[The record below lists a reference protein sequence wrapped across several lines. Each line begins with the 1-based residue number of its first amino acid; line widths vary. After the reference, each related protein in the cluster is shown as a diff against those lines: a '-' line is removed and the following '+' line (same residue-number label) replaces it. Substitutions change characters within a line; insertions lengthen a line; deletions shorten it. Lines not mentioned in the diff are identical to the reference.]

1 MNENGSQILKAGDY
15 RIESLSLH
23 SFVTGDSINLS
34 GLYRYIEIYE
44 DIFSPYLTAKIHI
57 EDSLN
62 LPERMPIIG
71 QEKVELV
78 FKTDISQMQKIELV
92 FRVYKLD
99 SQEVMSNGKTQNY
112 VLHLISEGG
121 YFNFSEYCGY
131 SLKGQTSKMVN
142 SVFTKHFP
150 ESVWKEKLEVEDTND
165 NYSFVLSKSYT
176 PFKAISWLA
185 SKAHTSIAQDY
196 SPFLFYETI
205 DGHRFKSVAK
215 IIEDGSANIIPYLY
229 TPANVAVPEGE
240 VESVSF
246 STVLPA
252 RYHRIQKL
260 EEMSRFDAVSNIMH
274 GTISSYMEVHD
285 LIRKEVRNHTFYESD
300 VFDST
305 RKLGE
310 FNHFRD
316 TDPEADRLLSKG
328 AAYFYMPSTGYTVHS
343 KSNPIVDNFQTES
356 MFQKNRHHKNNLLTQ
371 KIMIQVF
378 GDTRRRV
385 GDIVEIIIP
394 KIQSDAH
401 LFDDPNDKN
410 IGGKYMIT
418 SIKHNLATSYVCKYE
433 LSRTYMGV

>member
-23 SFVTGDSINLS
+23 SLVTGDSINLS

-71 QEKVELV
+71 QEKVELI
-78 FKTDISQMQKIELV
+78 FKTDISQMKKIEMV

-99 SQEVMSNGKTQNY
+99 SQEVMTNGKSQNY
-112 VLHLISEGG
+112 ILHLISEGG

-131 SLKGQTSKMVN
+131 SLKGQTSKMVH

-150 ESVWKEKLEVEDTND
+150 ESVWKQKLEVEDTND
-165 NYSFVLSKSYT
+165 NYSFVLSKSYN

-185 SKAHTSIAQDY
+185 SKAHTSTAQDY

-205 DGHRFKSVAK
+205 DGHRFKSVSK
-215 IIEDGSANIIPYLY
+215 IIEDGSVNIIPYLY
-229 TPANVAVPEGE
+229 TPANVAVPEGD

-246 STVLPA
+246 STVLPS

-274 GTISSYMEVHD
+274 GTISSLMEVHD

-310 FNHFRD
+310 FNHFRN
-316 TDPEADRLLSKG
+316 TDPEADRLLSRG
-328 AAYFYMPSTGYTVHS
+328 AAYFYMPSTGYTVHN

-385 GDIVEIIIP
+385 GDIVELIIP

-418 SIKHNLATSYVCKYE
+418 SIKHNLATSYICKYE
-433 LSRTYMGV
+433 LSKTYMGV

>member
-15 RIESLSLH
+15 KIESLTLH
-23 SFVTGDSINLS
+23 SLVTGDSINLS
-34 GLYRYIEIYE
+34 ALYQYIEIYE

-62 LPERMPIIG
+62 LPERIPIIG

-78 FKTDISQMQKIELV
+78 FKTEITQMEKIELV

-99 SQEVMSNGKTQNY
+99 SHEIMDNGKSQKY
-112 VLHLISEGG
+112 VLHLITEGG

-131 SLKGQTSKMVN
+131 SLRGQTSKMVN
-142 SVFTKHFP
+142 SIFTKHFP
-150 ESVWKEKLEVEDTND
+150 DSVWKNKLEIEDTND
-165 NYSFVLSKSYT
+165 NYSFVISKSYT

-185 SKAHTSIAQDY
+185 SKAHTSTANDY

-205 DGHRFKSVAK
+205 DGHCFKSVSK

-229 TPANVAVPEGE
+229 TPANVAVPDGKI
-240 VESVSF
+240 ESVSF
-246 STVLPA
+246 STILPA

-260 EEMSRFDAVSNIMH
+260 EEMSRFDTVSNIMY
-274 GTISSYMEVHD
+274 GTISSFMEVHD
-285 LIRKEVRNHTFYESD
+285 LIRKETRKHTFYESD

-305 RKLGE
+305 RKLGSL
-310 FNHFRD
+310 NHFRK
-316 TDPEADRLLSKG
+316 TDSEVDKVLSKG
-328 AAYFYMPSTGYTVHS
+328 SVYFYMPSTGHTVHT
-343 KSNPIVDNFQTES
+343 KNNPIVDNFQTES
-356 MFQKNRHHKNNLLTQ
+356 LFQKNKYHKNNLLTQ
-371 KIMIQVF
+371 KLMIQVM

-385 GDIVEIIIP
+385 GDIVDIIIP
-394 KIQSDAH
+394 KIQSDSH

-418 SIKHNLATSYVCKYE
+418 SIKHNLATAYVCKYE
-433 LSRTYMGV
+433 LSKTHMEV